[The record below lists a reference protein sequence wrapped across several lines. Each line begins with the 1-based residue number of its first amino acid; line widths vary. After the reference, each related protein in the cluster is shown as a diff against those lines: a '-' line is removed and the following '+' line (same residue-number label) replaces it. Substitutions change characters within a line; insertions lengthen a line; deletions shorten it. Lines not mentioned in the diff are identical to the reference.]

1 MKKLNT
7 FRNIAW
13 GVCSLGALLLA
24 SCEDYLEKTPD
35 SNVDEKIVFGNYRN
49 FQGYLDELYG
59 KGLISYYVTGS
70 SPWTSSFD
78 FGDDT
83 YCNQTFPVSYA
94 LTRGDYMWIYSNR
107 DHNPFMDM
115 VNASGSLSHA
125 GLWHQAWRN
134 IRRCNEGLENFD
146 LLVDAT
152 DQERKLLL
160 GQIYFFRAWNHFEV
174 ARFWGGIPYVKVL
187 LGAGDNLKLSRLSY
201 RETLMNVVEDLGLA
215 AQNLPD
221 RWDNPEVNTGRV
233 TRGAAY
239 ALMARALLYAASPLT
254 SRMEGRGAVYDEEL
268 CRQAAEA
275 AYEVIASGVYSLVP
289 WEDYDHIFTDTR
301 PGTNVVYSSETIFQK
316 IHNSRGGQN
325 QVING
330 IGRVHT
336 SGRFGGNNVCT
347 FPTAN
352 FVNLYET
359 ATGYPIDDP
368 DLPAGDFDEKLP
380 WANRDPR
387 LMKTILTDGV
397 KWESSAS
404 DASAYTQLYSS
415 PSAGLDRDGNASLS
429 GYLIRKFTPYM
440 VNNRESDNTAWNN
453 FRFSCP
459 FIRLP
464 EVYLTFAEAVN
475 EVWGPNTAPD
485 FANGLTAVEAVNTV
499 RRRVKLPIAENVTLP
514 SELQTYGSESLPD
527 VLPKFT
533 ADAATFRERIR
544 NERSVELAFEG
555 HRWHDIRRWYVAHLD
570 KYKIRYK
577 AEFDKEHTFY
587 REVELFT
594 AQFDDKHYWFPFR
607 RSDVEQY
614 EGFEQNPGW

>member
-1 MKKLNT
+1 MGPSRGLEPAKERAPRK
-7 FRNIAW
+7 R
-13 GVCSLGALLLA
+13 GAFLA
-24 SCEDYLEKTPD
+24 S
-35 SNVDEKIVFGNYRN
+35 
-49 FQGYLDELYG
+49 
-59 KGLISYYVTGS
+59 
-70 SPWTSSFD
+70 W
-78 FGDDT
+78 
-83 YCNQTFPVSYA
+83 
-94 LTRGDYMWIYSNR
+94 RGR
-107 DHNPFMDM
+107 
-115 VNASGSLSHA
+115 
-125 GLWHQAWRN
+125 
-134 IRRCNEGLENFD
+134 
-146 LLVDAT
+146 
-152 DQERKLLL
+152 
-160 GQIYFFRAWNHFEV
+160 
-174 ARFWGGIPYVKVL
+174 
-187 LGAGDNLKLSRLSY
+187 
-201 RETLMNVVEDLGLA
+201 
-215 AQNLPD
+215 
-221 RWDNPEVNTGRV
+221 
-233 TRGAAY
+233 
-239 ALMARALLYAASPLT
+239 
-254 SRMEGRGAVYDEEL
+254 
-268 CRQAAEA
+268 RQAAEA

-397 KWESSAS
+397 KWVSSAS

-415 PSAGLDRDGNASLS
+415 PSPGLDRDGNASLS

>member
-254 SRMEGRGAVYDEEL
+254 SRMEGRGAVYDE
-268 CRQAAEA
+268 
-275 AYEVIASGVYSLVP
+275 
-289 WEDYDHIFTDTR
+289 
-301 PGTNVVYSSETIFQK
+301 
-316 IHNSRGGQN
+316 
-325 QVING
+325 
-330 IGRVHT
+330 
-336 SGRFGGNNVCT
+336 
-347 FPTAN
+347 
-352 FVNLYET
+352 
-359 ATGYPIDDP
+359 
-368 DLPAGDFDEKLP
+368 
-380 WANRDPR
+380 
-387 LMKTILTDGV
+387 
-397 KWESSAS
+397 
-404 DASAYTQLYSS
+404 
-415 PSAGLDRDGNASLS
+415 
-429 GYLIRKFTPYM
+429 
-440 VNNRESDNTAWNN
+440 
-453 FRFSCP
+453 
-459 FIRLP
+459 
-464 EVYLTFAEAVN
+464 
-475 EVWGPNTAPD
+475 
-485 FANGLTAVEAVNTV
+485 
-499 RRRVKLPIAENVTLP
+499 
-514 SELQTYGSESLPD
+514 
-527 VLPKFT
+527 
-533 ADAATFRERIR
+533 
-544 NERSVELAFEG
+544 
-555 HRWHDIRRWYVAHLD
+555 
-570 KYKIRYK
+570 
-577 AEFDKEHTFY
+577 
-587 REVELFT
+587 
-594 AQFDDKHYWFPFR
+594 
-607 RSDVEQY
+607 
-614 EGFEQNPGW
+614 

>member
-1 MKKLNT
+1 M
-7 FRNIAW
+7 
-13 GVCSLGALLLA
+13 
-24 SCEDYLEKTPD
+24 
-35 SNVDEKIVFGNYRN
+35 
-49 FQGYLDELYG
+49 
-59 KGLISYYVTGS
+59 
-70 SPWTSSFD
+70 
-78 FGDDT
+78 
-83 YCNQTFPVSYA
+83 
-94 LTRGDYMWIYSNR
+94 
-107 DHNPFMDM
+107 
-115 VNASGSLSHA
+115 
-125 GLWHQAWRN
+125 
-134 IRRCNEGLENFD
+134 
-146 LLVDAT
+146 
-152 DQERKLLL
+152 
-160 GQIYFFRAWNHFEV
+160 
-174 ARFWGGIPYVKVL
+174 
-187 LGAGDNLKLSRLSY
+187 
-201 RETLMNVVEDLGLA
+201 
-215 AQNLPD
+215 
-221 RWDNPEVNTGRV
+221 
-233 TRGAAY
+233 
-239 ALMARALLYAASPLT
+239 
-254 SRMEGRGAVYDEEL
+254 
-268 CRQAAEA
+268 
-275 AYEVIASGVYSLVP
+275 IASGVYSLVP

-397 KWESSAS
+397 KWVSSAS

-415 PSAGLDRDGNASLS
+415 PNPGLDRDGNASLS

-514 SELQTYGSESLPD
+514 SELQTYGSESLP
-527 VLPKFT
+527 
-533 ADAATFRERIR
+533 
-544 NERSVELAFEG
+544 
-555 HRWHDIRRWYVAHLD
+555 
-570 KYKIRYK
+570 
-577 AEFDKEHTFY
+577 
-587 REVELFT
+587 
-594 AQFDDKHYWFPFR
+594 
-607 RSDVEQY
+607 
-614 EGFEQNPGW
+614 

>member
-174 ARFWGGIPYVKVL
+174 
-187 LGAGDNLKLSRLSY
+187 
-201 RETLMNVVEDLGLA
+201 
-215 AQNLPD
+215 
-221 RWDNPEVNTGRV
+221 NTGRV

-397 KWESSAS
+397 KWVSSAS

-415 PSAGLDRDGNASLS
+415 PSPGLDRDGNASLS

>member
-1 MKKLNT
+1 M
-7 FRNIAW
+7 
-13 GVCSLGALLLA
+13 
-24 SCEDYLEKTPD
+24 
-35 SNVDEKIVFGNYRN
+35 
-49 FQGYLDELYG
+49 
-59 KGLISYYVTGS
+59 
-70 SPWTSSFD
+70 
-78 FGDDT
+78 
-83 YCNQTFPVSYA
+83 
-94 LTRGDYMWIYSNR
+94 
-107 DHNPFMDM
+107 
-115 VNASGSLSHA
+115 
-125 GLWHQAWRN
+125 
-134 IRRCNEGLENFD
+134 
-146 LLVDAT
+146 
-152 DQERKLLL
+152 
-160 GQIYFFRAWNHFEV
+160 
-174 ARFWGGIPYVKVL
+174 
-187 LGAGDNLKLSRLSY
+187 
-201 RETLMNVVEDLGLA
+201 
-215 AQNLPD
+215 
-221 RWDNPEVNTGRV
+221 
-233 TRGAAY
+233 
-239 ALMARALLYAASPLT
+239 
-254 SRMEGRGAVYDEEL
+254 
-268 CRQAAEA
+268 
-275 AYEVIASGVYSLVP
+275 IASGVYSLVP

-397 KWESSAS
+397 KWVSSAS

-415 PSAGLDRDGNASLS
+415 PNPGLDRDGNASLS